1 MRAMIIRSFA
11 EAEEFARNAG
21 PKRVSVLR
29 AENPEFLLALKEAQ
43 KRGYIEPF
51 LIGDERRIHEIA
63 EEIQFDISKYAIIDS
78 RDSQEI
84 ADRGVQLVADGET
97 DFVLRGYID
106 GPPLYRSLIRSA
118 SKEGPKRQICVVA
131 LMQFPIL
138 PKLIGLTD
146 TGITVAPDFGAKME
160 IIRHAVK
167 LFSRL
172 GYPSP
177 RVGLMAARRGLDNA
191 LDSIADATRIREA
204 IAGGDIPE
212 CRLADGLSLSDFF
225 LSEEGFLE
233 GMDQVDYERIPDI
246 LLVHNLE
253 FGNIFVKIDSIA
265 ERDFFSGVRRHGI
278 IVGAGIPTVI
288 PSRAD
293 THRTIITDIA
303 LGVLIS

>member
-1 MRAMIIRSFA
+1 MIIRSFE
-11 EAEEFARNAG
+11 EAEELARKAG
-21 PKRVSVLR
+21 TRRVSVLR

-43 KRGYIEPF
+43 HRGYTEPV
-51 LIGDERRIHEIA
+51 LIGDEKKIREIA
-63 EEIQFDISKYAIIDS
+63 EEIHFDISKYDVIDLK
-78 RDSQEI
+78 DPQEI
-84 ADRGVQLVADGET
+84 AERGVQLAAEGET

-106 GPPLYRSLIRSA
+106 GPPLYRALIRSA
-118 SKEGPKRQICVVA
+118 AKGSPKKQVCVVA
-131 LMQFPIL
+131 LMQFPVL

-160 IIRHAVK
+160 IIRHAVT

-177 RVGLMAARRGLDNA
+177 RVGIIAARRGLDEE
-191 LDSIADATRIREA
+191 LTSISDAAMIRET
-204 IAGGDIPE
+204 IATGDIPG

-225 LSEEGFLE
+225 LGEEGFLE
-233 GMDQVDYERIPDI
+233 GLDQVDYERIPDI

-265 ERDFFSGVRRHGI
+265 EKDFFSGVRRHGI

-293 THRTIITDIA
+293 THKTIITDIA